1 MIFCNKYFLTKKIKR
16 SAGQANINTSAK
28 QARIMKVYLNLN
40 SRDWFCLKKI
50 IYVLLFPLIILI
62 LKIFNHVIVNKNW
75 PRNIQHK

>member
-40 SRDWFCLKKI
+40 SRD
-50 IYVLLFPLIILI
+50 
-62 LKIFNHVIVNKNW
+62 
-75 PRNIQHK
+75 